1 MARVPLFRCRFSAV
15 PLLWL
20 LLAAAWS
27 CVAPAELRA
36 QPVDAEARLHRA
48 AASLRPGEFLWN
60 EAAASD
66 EPLTIGISIAL
77 QRIYVYRGGVLIG
90 VSAVSTGK
98 PGKETPL
105 GDFRILQKAKW
116 HRSNLYSN
124 APMPFMQRLTWDG
137 IAIHA
142 GWNPGYPASHGCI
155 RLPFAFA
162 RALFEMTALGGTVTV
177 ADYPLKPPVHLRFA
191 GLEWA
196 AVDDLATHGDMIA
209 VAGRAAPTT
218 RAWRSG
224 AGGDR
229 MAAVRLEYSAAV
241 FAYE

>member
-1 MARVPLFRCRFSAV
+1 MARVPFFRR
-15 PLLWL
+15 P
-20 LLAAAWS
+20 LAAVSLALAAWL
-27 CVAPAELRA
+27 CALPVFARA
-36 QPVDAEARLHRA
+36 QPIDAEARLHRA
-48 AASLRPGEFLWN
+48 AASLQPGEFLWN
-60 EAAASD
+60 AATPSD

-77 QRIYVYRGGVLIG
+77 QRIYVYRGGTLIG
-90 VSAVSTGK
+90 VSSISTGK

-137 IAIHA
+137 IALHA

-162 RALFEMTALGGTVTV
+162 RALFDMTVLGGVVSV
-177 ADYPLKPPVHLRFA
+177 ADYPLQPPVYLRFA
-191 GLEWA
+191 ELEWA
-196 AVDDLATHGDMIA
+196 AVDDLVTHEGTAAIA
-209 VAGRAAPTT
+209 GSASPT
-218 RAWRSG
+218 RRPWRRG

-229 MAAVRLEYSAAV
+229 LAVRLEYAAAV

>member
-1 MARVPLFRCRFSAV
+1 MARVPPFRS
-15 PLLWL
+15 
-20 LLAAAWS
+20 LLAAVS
-27 CVAPAELRA
+27 PALAIWLCGLSAIARA
-36 QPVDAEARLHRA
+36 QPADAEARLHRA
-48 AASLRPGEFLWN
+48 AATLQPGEYLWN
-60 EAAASD
+60 ATVAND

-77 QRIYVYRGGVLIG
+77 QRIHVYRGGTLIG
-90 VSAVSTGK
+90 VSSISTGK

-162 RALFEMTALGGTVTV
+162 RALFDMTVMGGSVSV
-177 ADYPLKPPVHLRFA
+177 ADYPLQPPVYLRFA
-191 GLEWA
+191 ELDWA
-196 AVDDLATHGDMIA
+196 AVDDLATHDGA
-209 VAGRAAPTT
+209 VAFAGRAPPMRRPW
-218 RAWRSG
+218 RAG
-224 AGGDR
+224 GGGDR
-229 MAAVRLEYSAAV
+229 LAAIRLEYSAAV

>member
-1 MARVPLFRCRFSAV
+1 MARVPFSRSA
-15 PLLWL
+15 
-20 LLAAAWS
+20 LAAVSLMLTAWL
-27 CVAPAELRA
+27 CALPAMGGA
-36 QPVDAEARLHRA
+36 QPIDAGARLHRA
-48 AASLRPGEFLWN
+48 AASLQPGEFLWN
-60 EAAASD
+60 AAIPDDS
-66 EPLTIGISIAL
+66 PLTIGISIAL
-77 QRIYVYRGGVLIG
+77 QRIYVYRGDTLIG
-90 VSAVSTGK
+90 VSSISTGK

-137 IAIHA
+137 IALHA

-162 RALFEMTALGGTVTV
+162 RALFDMTTLGSMVSVT
-177 ADYPLKPPVHLRFA
+177 DYPLRPPVYLRFA
-191 GLEWA
+191 ELEWA
-196 AVDDLATHGDMIA
+196 AMDEIVTQDDGRVIGNHGR
-209 VAGRAAPTT
+209 VQPLRRPWRA
-218 RAWRSG
+218 G

-229 MAAVRLEYSAAV
+229 IAAIRLEYSSAV